1 MKELIA
7 VTNDKGG
14 VGKTTTAQNLATG
27 LALKG
32 YKVLIID
39 ADSQLYASLCNG
51 WSTQLEAEGHRTL
64 FDALCNPSPLP
75 VYRSGRGLY
84 FTPSSPQMTNIDP
97 YLTRQLSPNRVLAK
111 VLGMPI
117 ELNTDLFPAEEAP
130 QKKGRGAK
138 LPQTVDDFDYVI
150 IDCPPSL
157 GSVTLNAMAA
167 ATGLIIPVQMEGFAV
182 RGLGNVTAKFKEVQA
197 DLNRDLKIRGYLLVM
212 VDERLVITRA
222 YSEKLRQTFDGLVFD
237 TVIRKNVAIPE
248 SQDSDSDIFS
258 YAPSS
263 NGAKDYMAFTE
274 EFLKTSKKR

>member
-27 LALKG
+27 LSLKG

-117 ELNTDLFPAEEAP
+117 ELNTDLFPAEEAS

-157 GSVTLNAMAA
+157 GSD
-167 ATGLIIPVQMEGFAV
+167 GSDYPG
-182 RGLGNVTAKFKEVQA
+182 A
-197 DLNRDLKIRGYLLVM
+197 DGR
-212 VDERLVITRA
+212 
-222 YSEKLRQTFDGLVFD
+222 FC
-237 TVIRKNVAIPE
+237 
-248 SQDSDSDIFS
+248 
-258 YAPSS
+258 
-263 NGAKDYMAFTE
+263 GA
-274 EFLKTSKKR
+274 RPW